1 LQIGNWIPILIHRVI
16 FAGLRRQAMGFERR
30 LIERFAAGRL
40 PRVRGDWF
48 SISLEDF
55 DTAASEIINVGR

>member
-1 LQIGNWIPILIHRVI
+1 
-16 FAGLRRQAMGFERR
+16 
-30 LIERFAAGRL
+30 L

-55 DTAASEIINVGR
+55 DTAASEIINVGG